1 MAREGGS
8 CSEVVLRVEL
18 FQEPLPDAGLQ
29 QPQGWGQRTLG
40 VSRGDA
46 SHFCPKE
53 ELELPWLVQATWGG
67 GVGSSHPHPTC
78 SAPGTVI
85 SATLAA
91 VSISKE
97 VGDWAK
103 GPWGQVPSQL
113 LQLTQQAFHFCLQM
127 LHRLLHRLEQGEGWG
142 GAEDKSGAKP
152 CLISHILRNTWQSSW
167 GVLWGKNWVPRHLGP
182 PNSGSALA
190 CLSVSQMTKS

>member
-8 CSEVVLRVEL
+8 CSEVGAEGRA
-18 FQEPLPDAGLQ
+18 LPGALTRCWAAAA
-29 QPQGWGQRTLG
+29 PG
-40 VSRGDA
+40 VGA
-46 SHFCPKE
+46 E
-53 ELELPWLVQATWGG
+53 NTWGESG
-67 GVGSSHPHPTC
+67 GCLPLLSQGGARASLACPGYMGVGGKSSHPHPTC

-167 GVLWGKNWVPRHLGP
+167 GVLWGENWVPRHLGP

>member
-67 GVGSSHPHPTC
+67 GEAAIPIPLAQPQVLSS
-78 SAPGTVI
+78 
-85 SATLAA
+85 
-91 VSISKE
+91 
-97 VGDWAK
+97 
-103 GPWGQVPSQL
+103 L
-113 LQLTQQAFHFCLQM
+113 L
-127 LHRLLHRLEQGEGWG
+127 
-142 GAEDKSGAKP
+142 P
-152 CLISHILRNTWQSSW
+152 
-167 GVLWGKNWVPRHLGP
+167 
-182 PNSGSALA
+182 
-190 CLSVSQMTKS
+190 